1 MCKRDGVLVVLFE
14 EGFLGLLG
22 ALANEFD
29 FQKPMLSFSKS
40 LFEIHI
46 FSTVIQLACDSTF
59 MHLMAGF
66 RFFWSGR

>member
-1 MCKRDGVLVVLFE
+1 MVCKRDGVLVVLFE

-46 FSTVIQLACDSTF
+46 FCCDPTC
-59 MHLMAGF
+59 L
-66 RFFWSGR
+66 